1 MTLAYPRSM
10 VGVWRL
16 EQGASV
22 VRVVYS
28 DESGTGSVKDEPIT
42 VVGAIMLNLDSQ
54 WEPVEADLAE
64 LPSRREFKGKNL
76 YKDLRK
82 NRHAVEADEILR
94 LFLSIPMNHHVP
106 IFFGAVDRAAFA
118 RNKKGVLGVG
128 SQLAGSHTALD
139 SAFQHCFDQ
148 VDSYALAAFPR
159 ERILWIADHNEP
171 KEADIRQRHNWFNIG
186 VAVDVPG
193 LMGLR
198 PAKQTHQPR
207 IVDTLYFG
215 HSKHSRLLQLADIC
229 CSTIMLHLRK
239 SELVEP
245 YYALIRRRV
254 VHDGVGVWPM

>member
-1 MTLAYPRSM
+1 MTSAYPRSM
-10 VGVWRL
+10 VGIFRL

-28 DESGTGSVKDEPIT
+28 DESGTGNLKDEPIT
-42 VVGAIMLNLDSQ
+42 VVAAIMLNLDSQ
-54 WEPVEADLAE
+54 WESVDASLAQ
-64 LPSRREFKGKNL
+64 LPSRREFKGKGL

-82 NRHAVEADEILR
+82 NRHVTEADKILR
-94 LFLSIPMNHHVP
+94 LFLSIPVNHHIP
-106 IFFGAVDRAAFA
+106 IFFGAVDRASFA
-118 RNKKGVLGVG
+118 RNKKGLLGVG
-128 SQLAGSHTALD
+128 SLASSHTVLD
-139 SAFQHCFDQ
+139 SAFEHCFDQ
-148 VDSYALAAFPR
+148 VDSYALSAFPR
-159 ERILWIADHNEP
+159 ERVLWIADHNEP
-171 KEADIRQRHNWFNIG
+171 SEGDIRQRHHWFNIG

-198 PAKQTHQPR
+198 PAKETHQPR

-239 SELVEP
+239 QLIAEP

-254 VHDGVGVWPM
+254 VHDGIGVWPM